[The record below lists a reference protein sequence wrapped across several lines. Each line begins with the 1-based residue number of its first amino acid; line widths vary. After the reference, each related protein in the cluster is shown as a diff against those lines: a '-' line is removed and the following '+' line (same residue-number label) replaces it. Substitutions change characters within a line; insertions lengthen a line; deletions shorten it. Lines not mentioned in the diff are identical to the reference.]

1 MPCVSIRLDKILYM
15 YIFVY
20 ARTKIKCLPQDN
32 WDIIND
38 KTDRIKTMFSS
49 WWEEHNTWYLRS
61 YPFTNI
67 SIHHSI
73 IVPVSEIIPSVSPPS
88 LYIYTYWEIYT
99 IPSLCLYQRS
109 YPQWAPLSIYLYVLR
124 DLHHSITVPV
134 SEIIP
139 SATYTNSFF
148 IFHPIKGYRPTKQC
162 SHPGC

>member
-49 WWEEHNTWYLRS
+49 WWEGHNTWYLRS

-109 YPQWAPLSIYLYVLR
+109 YPQ
-124 DLHHSITVPV
+124 LHTP
-134 SEIIP
+134 IP
-139 SATYTNSFF
+139 SLSSILLKDIDLQNNVHILAVNFMSNAT
-148 IFHPIKGYRPTKQC
+148 IFKMLSKWIQWSMSKLFPK
-162 SHPGC
+162 